1 MFHLIIRR
9 CCGKIQLERQVVM
22 KTEKDYAR
30 QRAEDL
36 QRLRGFRL
44 LDDDFMAKV
53 FEDKACA
60 ELLLRIILKKNDL
73 IVKEVLGQYALKNL
87 QGRSA
92 RLDIFATDS
101 TGKVYDIEVQRSDR
115 GAVAKRARYNA
126 ALIDANITEPGDE
139 YQALNE
145 CYVIFITENDVI
157 GAGLPLYHAERM
169 ILETGKSFN
178 DEQHILYVN
187 AQITD
192 ETELGRLMHD
202 MWCVEAEDM
211 HYSVLADRVRYFKEN
226 EEGVATMCR
235 AMEEM
240 RNDTEFK
247 TRLDDIRHM
256 VEAFNLSVAEVLKAM
271 RIPESEHARYIAAL

>member
-1 MFHLIIRR
+1 MD
-9 CCGKIQLERQVVM
+9 
-22 KTEKDYAR
+22 EKEFLR
-30 QRAEDL
+30 QREEDL

-73 IVKEVLGQYALKNL
+73 IVKEVYGQLALKNL

-92 RLDIFATDS
+92 RLDVFATDS
-101 TGKVYDIEVQRSDR
+101 TGKVYNIEVQRSDR

-139 YQALNE
+139 YEALNE

-157 GAGLPLYHAERM
+157 GAGLPIYHAERV
-169 ILETGKSFN
+169 IQETGNPFG

-187 AQITD
+187 AQIRD
-192 ETELGRLMHD
+192 ETELGKLMHD

-211 HYSVLADRVRYFKEN
+211 HYSVLAERVRYFKEN

-240 RNDTEFK
+240 RNETEFR
-247 TRLDDIRHM
+247 TRLNDIRNM
-256 VEAFNLSVAEVLKAM
+256 IETFNLTVNEVMSAM
-271 RIPESEHARYIAAL
+271 KIPESERERYLAAI

>member
-1 MFHLIIRR
+1 MAEVEFAQHH
-9 CCGKIQLERQVVM
+9 E
-22 KTEKDYAR
+22 
-30 QRAEDL
+30 EDL

-73 IVKEVLGQYALKNL
+73 VVNEVYGQLALKNL

-92 RLDIFATDS
+92 RLDVFATDS
-101 TGKVYDIEVQRSDR
+101 TGKVYNIEVQRSDR

-157 GAGLPLYHAERM
+157 GEGLPIYHAERM
-169 ILETGKSFN
+169 VLETGEPFG

-187 AQITD
+187 AQIKD
-192 ETELGRLMHD
+192 ETELGKLMHD

-211 HYSVLADRVRYFKEN
+211 HYGILADRVRYFKEN
-226 EEGVATMCR
+226 KEGVATMCR

-247 TRLDDIRHM
+247 TRVSDIRNM
-256 VEAFNLSVAEVLKAM
+256 VETFHLTIDEVLKAM
-271 RIPESEHARYIAAL
+271 KIPESEHARYIAAI

>member
-1 MFHLIIRR
+1 MVEADFAWQH
-9 CCGKIQLERQVVM
+9 E
-22 KTEKDYAR
+22 
-30 QRAEDL
+30 EDL

-73 IVKEVLGQYALKNL
+73 LVKEVYGQLALKNL

-92 RLDIFATDS
+92 RLDVFATDS
-101 TGKVYDIEVQRSDR
+101 TGKVYNIEVQRSDR

-126 ALIDANITEPGDE
+126 ALIDANITEPGEE

-157 GAGLPLYHAERM
+157 GEGLPIYHAERM
-169 ILETGKSFN
+169 ILETGKSFG
-178 DEQHILYVN
+178 DEQHILYMN
-187 AQITD
+187 AQIKD
-192 ETELGRLMHD
+192 ETELGKLMHD
-202 MWCVEAEDM
+202 MWCVEPEDM
-211 HYSVLADRVRYFKEN
+211 HYGILAERVRYFKEN

-235 AMEEM
+235 AMEQL
-240 RNDTEFK
+240 RNETAEATAFK
-247 TRLDDIRHM
+247 TTLNAIRELM
-256 VEAFNLSVAEVLKAM
+256 KNCSWTAEQALLNLGV
-271 RIPESEHARYIAAL
+271 PEQEHPRYLAAI

>member
-1 MFHLIIRR
+1 MVEADF
-9 CCGKIQLERQVVM
+9 
-22 KTEKDYAR
+22 AR
-30 QRAEDL
+30 QREEDL

-73 IVKEVLGQYALKNL
+73 LVKEVYGQLALKNL

-92 RLDIFATDS
+92 RLDVFATDS
-101 TGKVYDIEVQRSDR
+101 TGKVYNIEVQRSDR

-126 ALIDANITEPGDE
+126 ALIDANITEPGEE
-139 YQALNE
+139 YQSLNE

-157 GAGLPLYHAERM
+157 GEGLPIYHAERM
-169 ILETGKSFN
+169 ILETGKPFG

-187 AQITD
+187 AQIKD
-192 ETELGRLMHD
+192 ETELGKLMHD
-202 MWCVEAEDM
+202 MWCVEPEDM
-211 HYSVLADRVRYFKEN
+211 HYGILAERVRYFKEN

-247 TRLDDIRHM
+247 TRVNDIRNM
-256 VEAFNLSVAEVLKAM
+256 VETFNLTIDEVLKAM
-271 RIPESEHARYIAAL
+271 KIPESEHARYIAAI

>member
-1 MFHLIIRR
+1 MDDTTF
-9 CCGKIQLERQVVM
+9 
-22 KTEKDYAR
+22 AR
-30 QRAEDL
+30 QREEDL

-44 LDDDFMAKV
+44 LDDDFMTKV

-60 ELLLRIILKKNDL
+60 ELLLRIILKKSDL
-73 IVKEVLGQYALKNL
+73 EVKEVNSQFSLKNL
-87 QGRSA
+87 QGRSP
-92 RLDIFATDS
+92 RLDVFATDS

-126 ALIDANITEPGDE
+126 ALIDANITEPGEE

-157 GAGLPLYHAERM
+157 GKSLPIYHAERM
-169 ILETGKSFN
+169 ILETGDRFD

-211 HYSVLADRVRYFKEN
+211 HYGVLAERVRYFKED

-240 RNDTEFK
+240 RNETAFRKDIEHILMLMKKLGMTKEQALEFYE
-247 TRLDDIRHM
+247 IP
-256 VEAFNLSVAEVLKAM
+256 KADY
-271 RIPESEHARYIAAL
+271 PRYMPLLTV

>member
-1 MFHLIIRR
+1 MAEVEFAQHH
-9 CCGKIQLERQVVM
+9 E
-22 KTEKDYAR
+22 
-30 QRAEDL
+30 EDL

-73 IVKEVLGQYALKNL
+73 VVNEVYGQLALKNL

-92 RLDIFATDS
+92 RLDVFATDS
-101 TGKVYDIEVQRSDR
+101 TGKVYNIEVQRSDR

-157 GAGLPLYHAERM
+157 GEGLPIYHAERM
-169 ILETGKSFN
+169 VLETGEPFG

-187 AQITD
+187 AQIKD
-192 ETELGRLMHD
+192 ETELGKLMHD

-211 HYSVLADRVRYFKEN
+211 HYGILAERVRYFKEN

-247 TRLDDIRHM
+247 TRVSDIRNM
-256 VEAFNLSVAEVLKAM
+256 VETFHLTIDEVLKAM
-271 RIPESEHARYIAAL
+271 KIPESEHARYIAAI

>member
-1 MFHLIIRR
+1 MEDTTF
-9 CCGKIQLERQVVM
+9 
-22 KTEKDYAR
+22 AR
-30 QRAEDL
+30 QREEDL

-44 LDDDFMAKV
+44 LDDDFMTKV

-60 ELLLRIILKKNDL
+60 ELLLRIILKKSDL
-73 IVKEVLGQYALKNL
+73 EVKEVNSQFSLKNL

-92 RLDIFATDS
+92 RLDVFATDS

-126 ALIDANITEPGDE
+126 ALIDANITEPGEE

-157 GAGLPLYHAERM
+157 GKSLPIYHAERV
-169 ILETGKSFN
+169 ILETGDRFD

-211 HYSVLADRVRYFKEN
+211 HYGVLAERVRYFKED

-240 RNDTEFK
+240 RNDATFK
-247 TRLDDIRHM
+247 ARVEDIINIMESLHIT
-256 VEAFNLSVAEVLKAM
+256 VHEAMKVLK
-271 RIPESEHARYIAAL
+271 IPEADYARYIAAI

>member
-1 MFHLIIRR
+1 M
-9 CCGKIQLERQVVM
+9 RQI
-22 KTEKDYAR
+22 DFAR
-30 QRAEDL
+30 QREEDL

-44 LDDDFMAKV
+44 LDDDFMTKV

-60 ELLLRIILKKNDL
+60 ELLLRIILTKNDL
-73 IVKEVLGQYALKNL
+73 TVNEVYGQLSLKNL

-92 RLDIFATDS
+92 RLDVFATDNA
-101 TGKVYDIEVQRSDR
+101 GKVYNIEVQRSDR

-126 ALIDANITEPGDE
+126 ALIDSNITEPGDE

-157 GAGLPLYHAERM
+157 GEGLPIYHAERM
-169 ILETGKSFN
+169 LVETGKPLG

-187 AQITD
+187 AQIKN
-192 ETELGRLMHD
+192 ETALGKLMHD

-211 HYSVLADRVRYFKEN
+211 HYGILADRVRYFKEN
-226 EEGVATMCR
+226 KEGVETMCR

-247 TRLDDIRHM
+247 TRLDDIRNM
-256 VEAFNLSVAEVLKAM
+256 VQTFHLTVIDVLKAM
-271 RIPESEHARYIAAL
+271 KIPESEYERYIAAL

>member
-1 MFHLIIRR
+1 MVDADF
-9 CCGKIQLERQVVM
+9 
-22 KTEKDYAR
+22 AR
-30 QRAEDL
+30 QREEDL

-73 IVKEVLGQYALKNL
+73 LIKEVYGQLALKIL

-92 RLDIFATDS
+92 RLDVFATDS

-115 GAVAKRARYNA
+115 GAVTKRARYNA
-126 ALIDANITEPGDE
+126 ALIDANITEPGEE

-157 GAGLPLYHAERM
+157 GEGLPIYYAERM
-169 ILETGKSFN
+169 ILETGKSFG

-187 AQITD
+187 AQIKD
-192 ETELGRLMHD
+192 ETELGKLMHD
-202 MWCVEAEDM
+202 MWCVEPEDM
-211 HYSVLADRVRYFKEN
+211 HYGILAERVRYFKEN

-247 TRLDDIRHM
+247 TRVNDIRNM
-256 VEAFNLSVAEVLKAM
+256 VETFNLSIDEVLKAM
-271 RIPESEHARYIAAL
+271 KIPESEHARYIAAI

>member
-1 MFHLIIRR
+1 MVEADF
-9 CCGKIQLERQVVM
+9 
-22 KTEKDYAR
+22 AR
-30 QRAEDL
+30 QREEDL

-73 IVKEVLGQYALKNL
+73 LVKEVYGQLALKNL

-92 RLDIFATDS
+92 RLDVFATDS
-101 TGKVYDIEVQRSDR
+101 TGKVYNIEVQRSDR

-126 ALIDANITEPGDE
+126 ALIDANITEPGEE

-157 GAGLPLYHAERM
+157 GEGLPIYHAERM
-169 ILETGKSFN
+169 ILETGKSFG

-187 AQITD
+187 AQIKD
-192 ETELGRLMHD
+192 ETELGKLMHD
-202 MWCVEAEDM
+202 MWCVEPEDM
-211 HYSVLADRVRYFKEN
+211 HYGILAERVRYFKEN

-235 AMEEM
+235 AMEQL
-240 RNDTEFK
+240 RNETAEATAFK
-247 TRLDDIRHM
+247 TTLALIKNVM
-256 VEAFNLSVAEVLKAM
+256 LSGYTAEDAM
-271 RIPESEHARYIAAL
+271 KLLRIPANDYSKYMPDLML

>member
-1 MFHLIIRR
+1 MD
-9 CCGKIQLERQVVM
+9 
-22 KTEKDYAR
+22 EKSFAR
-30 QRAEDL
+30 QREEDL
-36 QRLRGFRL
+36 QRLRGLRL
-44 LDDDFMAKV
+44 LDDDFMTKV
-53 FEDKACA
+53 FEDKSCA
-60 ELLLRIILKKNDL
+60 ELLLRIILKKDDL
-73 IVKEVLGQYALKNL
+73 VVNEAYSQYTLKNL

-92 RLDIFATDS
+92 RLDVFASDS

-126 ALIDANITEPGDE
+126 ALIDANITEPGE
-139 YQALNE
+139 QYEALNE

-157 GAGLPLYHAERM
+157 GAGYPIYHAERM
-169 ILETGKSFN
+169 VFETGKPF
-178 DEQHILYVN
+178 DDGQHILYVN

-211 HYSVLADRVRYFKEN
+211 HYEILAERVRYFKED

-240 RNDTEFK
+240 RNEAVKQADFKKNVEHILMAIKKLGWTKEQALEFY
-247 TRLDDIRHM
+247 
-256 VEAFNLSVAEVLKAM
+256 E
-271 RIPESEHARYIAAL
+271 IPEIEYPKYMPLLTV